1 MIDVGAVTLVDGP
14 SVKIDDGLGRLVRV
28 SLTNGATFPK
38 GPGVLVEV
46 TLVLIPIVVAVTFW
60 TGTGDLE
67 GSGSVMD
74 VDGCVIDVEV
84 NLLITMFVTALTIG
98 RGILPG
104 GGTLASTALTS
115 KDN

>member
-1 MIDVGAVTLVDGP
+1 MNA
-14 SVKIDDGLGRLVRV
+14 SGL
-28 SLTNGATFPK
+28 
-38 GPGVLVEV
+38 
-46 TLVLIPIVVAVTFW
+46 I
-60 TGTGDLE
+60 
-67 GSGSVMD
+67 

-98 RGILPG
+98 RGILSG